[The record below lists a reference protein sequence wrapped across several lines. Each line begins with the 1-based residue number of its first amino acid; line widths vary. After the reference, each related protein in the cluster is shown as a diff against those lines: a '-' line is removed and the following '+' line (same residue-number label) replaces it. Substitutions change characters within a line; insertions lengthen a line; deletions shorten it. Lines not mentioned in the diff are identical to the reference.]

1 MFEII
6 NQEHTPKVPV
16 IKNINKW
23 IEENNDLLK
32 EYLIFTSSQTTAV
45 GLASN
50 QVSFEGKRITDRFL
64 AIKRNDKWLIA
75 INPRIRKRLGDPHQ
89 KIEGC
94 LTWGHSKII
103 VADRHETV
111 DIDYYT
117 VDGEYQKERVSGFDA
132 QVWQH
137 EINHLDGV
145 EEVVLDKA
153 PVQYRRANKI
163 GRNDPCPCGSGKK
176 YKKCHL
182 GLDINEFL
190 V

>member
-6 NQEHTPKVPV
+6 DQKHTPKVPF
-16 IKNINKW
+16 IKNVPKW
-23 IEENNDLLK
+23 IENNTELIV
-32 EYLIFTSSQTTAV
+32 EYIKFASSHSAAI

-50 QVSFEGKRITDRFL
+50 QISLDDKRITDRFL
-64 AIKRNDKWLIA
+64 AIKKDDKWLFA
-75 INPRIRKRLGDPHQ
+75 INPRVRKRLGSTHQ

-94 LTWGHSKII
+94 LTWGVSKII
-103 VADRHETV
+103 VAHRHNTV

-117 VDGEYQKERVSGFDA
+117 VDGEYHKERVSDIEA

-145 EEVVLDKA
+145 QEVVLDKD
-153 PVQYRRANKI
+153 PVDYKRAHKI
-163 GRNDPCPCGSGKK
+163 GRNDACPCGSGKK

-182 GLDINEFL
+182 GLDITEFMR
-190 V
+190 

>member
-6 NQEHTPKVPV
+6 NQKHTPKVPY
-16 IKNINKW
+16 IKNVKQWVESN
-23 IEENNDLLK
+23 EDLLNNYI
-32 EYLIFTSSQTTAV
+32 EFASSHSTAI

-50 QVSFEGKRITDRFL
+50 QIALDGERILDRFL
-64 AIKRNDKWLIA
+64 AIKKDDKWMIA
-75 INPRIRKRLGDPHQ
+75 INPRVRKLLGDSHQ

-94 LTWGHSKII
+94 LTWGTDKFII
-103 VADRHETV
+103 ADRHDTI
-111 DIDYYT
+111 DIEYHT
-117 VDGEYQKERVSGFDA
+117 VDGEYQKERVSGFEA

-153 PVQYRRANKI
+153 PVAYKRAHKI
-163 GRNDPCPCGSGKK
+163 GRNDTCPCGSGKK